1 MSAHNPS
8 TDQSGKVVS
17 DLANHKFC
25 SGFGQWHSPNNERD
39 PRPYTRTTLTSVR
52 AMLETTPNVAKEN
65 AQWAVFSTLKSRI
78 HAEQREHGQFVALW
92 ADIDD
97 NRLMNAE
104 QVYDRLHALLPGF
117 IAYTSR
123 SATQENQKLR
133 IIVPLTQAVS
143 GSIYMRLQKTLNNKL
158 ETVGI
163 TPDRVTERAGQVCYL
178 PNKGE
183 FWSWDEKQGALDPTL
198 WADELAVIVKE
209 EKTAQLALKQ
219 AREHSRLKAEQFI
232 TTGCKSPIDAFNQ
245 EYPLDLMLQTFG
257 YAQRGKRYVSPNSES
272 GVPGVSITADGLKW
286 ISAHGSDR
294 AIGKQTDTGSMGD
307 AFDLFTHYQHGGNH
321 KAALRAAG
329 EMFSI
334 NGVSITD
341 HNQREFM
348 ANNSKGQAFAALDD
362 IGGDGTKETELQN
375 QPADSKPGFIFNS
388 VGTLM
393 QKMRAPDWL
402 IKGIIERDS
411 LAEVHGAPGHGKSFV
426 VIDMAASIATGTE
439 WHGHRTTQGAVFYIA
454 GEGINGLARRFSAWQ
469 LARGVGLTDAPLCIS
484 TKPVPLDDLQSALMV
499 RDAVSALSQ
508 KLGRPPVLIIVDTLA
523 RNFSGDE
530 NSTRDMSLF
539 IRCMDALRIEWQSSI
554 LIVHHTGKDTSK
566 GARGSSALKGA
577 IDTEYSV
584 EMDDNRMIKVQ
595 CQKMKDGETPRPM
608 CFRLDSV
615 KLPILDEDFNDVWS
629 CTPTMLDSSYQSPK
643 KGMQGRG
650 KNQTAARQCLVDL
663 YKEHQGR
670 LDDDGRDPDLALVQ
684 IEEWRQRC
692 MATGGMNRQRFTEA
706 IKSLAELDVI
716 ELLHPFVKLLV

>member
-1 MSAHNPS
+1 MSALNLCI
-8 TDQSGKVVS
+8 DQSGKVVPE
-17 DLANHKFC
+17 LASLSVC

-39 PRPYTRTTLTSVR
+39 PIQYTSSTLASVR
-52 AMLETTPNVAKEN
+52 AMLDNPPSTAKEN
-65 AQWAVFSTLKSRI
+65 AQWVILSALPSRV
-78 HAEQREHGQFVALW
+78 HAEQREQGHFVALW

-97 NRLMNAE
+97 NSAMSAE
-104 QVYDRLHALLPGF
+104 QVYNRLHALLPGF

-123 SATQENQKLR
+123 SATKENQKLR
-133 IIVPLTQAVS
+133 IIVPLTEAVS
-143 GSIYMRLQKTLNNKL
+143 GSSFVLLQKILNNKL
-158 ETVGI
+158 EKVGI

-198 WADELAVIVKE
+198 WNDDL
-209 EKTAQLALKQ
+209 AQLVTVEKAAQEALQQ
-219 AREHSRLKAEQFI
+219 AREQARLKAAQRMA
-232 TTGCKSPIDAFNQ
+232 TGCKSPIDAFNR

-257 YAQRGKRYVSPNSES
+257 YTKRGKKYISPNSES

-307 AFDLFTHYQHGGNH
+307 AFDLFTYYQHGGNR
-321 KAALRAAG
+321 KEAIKTTG
-329 EMFSI
+329 KMFSI
-334 NGVSITD
+334 DGVSITD

-348 ANNSKGQAFAALDD
+348 ANKSKEQAFAAFED
-362 IGGDGTKETELQN
+362 ISEGETEQPELQD
-375 QPADSKPGFIFNS
+375 QPTDSKPGFIFHS

-393 QKMRAPDWL
+393 QNMRAPDWL

-426 VIDMAASIATGTE
+426 VIDMAASIATGTD

-469 LARGVGLTDAPLCIS
+469 LARGVDLTDAPLCIS

-508 KLGRPPVLIIVDTLA
+508 KLGKPPVLIIVDTLA

-530 NSTRDMSLF
+530 NSTKDMNLF
-539 IRCMDALRIEWQSSI
+539 IRCMDALRVEWQSSI

-595 CQKMKDGETPRPM
+595 CQKMKDGDTPRPM
-608 CFRLDSV
+608 GFKLDSV
-615 KLPILDEDFNDVWS
+615 KLPILDEDLNDVWS
-629 CTPTMLDSSYQSPK
+629 CTPTMLDSTYQSPK
-643 KGMQGRG
+643 KGVQGRG

-663 YKEHQGR
+663 YKEHEQR
-670 LDDDGRDPDLALVQ
+670 LDYDGRDPDHALVQ
-684 IEEWRQRC
+684 IEDWRGRC
-692 MATGGMNRQRFTEA
+692 MSGGGMHRQRFNEA
-706 IKSLAELDVI
+706 MKSLAELGEI